1 MKILEA
7 LRQTSEAIS
16 EASDIKQAM
25 RVMNERLCADLEADA
40 SSTFILDEEHSDYV
54 LINTTRNQNILPGQW
69 RIQSDKGLVSKVAQ
83 RGELINLDDCSLD
96 ENNLELPIDPDK
108 TIQFHGFLA
117 TPIIHQSKVLGVLV
131 VQRKAKGKFSEEAV
145 SFLVTLSAQLAG
157 TLANTIGTGKIFSS
171 LQSYGKRKSFWLD
184 GMSAAAGVAIGTA
197 VVAYA
202 PADLTAIP
210 DKQSDNIDDDI
221 ETFNDALIAVGQQ
234 IEQMSLSLEGSIS
247 QEDQSLFSAYIK
259 ILDSNSFKGEVIKK
273 IRSGIWVQS
282 ALRDVVS
289 VNAKKFDAM
298 TDEYLRER
306 ASDIRDIGRRVLANL
321 QSKDQ
326 TKKTF
331 PQDTILVGNEITA
344 SQLAEIPQDRLKGVV
359 SMLGSPNSHVAILA
373 RALNIP
379 AAMGVKH
386 LPLSVINEKEL
397 IVDGYTGRVYVEPN
411 LALKKSYQRLADE
424 EREMQSSLLSLTD
437 LPATTTDDHTID
449 LRANVGLIADLD
461 PAITVGAQG
470 VGLYRTEVP
479 FMVLERFPSE
489 EEQRILYRQLLSAFA
504 DQPVIMRALD
514 AGGDKILP
522 YFHSEEANPY
532 LGWRGIRML
541 LDHPEIFLI
550 QLRAMMRASVGYN
563 NLNIMLP
570 MVSKLSEVKE
580 AKILIQRAYN
590 EVVEEGADIEMPQL
604 GVMIEVPS
612 AVFQLD
618 RILQYVDFVS
628 VGSNDLTQYI
638 LAVDRNNARVEGLY
652 NPFHPA
658 VINAIHHIATQTR
671 LAGKHLSLCG
681 EMAADPMATILLLGM
696 GFDSLSMN
704 ATALPRI
711 KWVIRGMALEECKSL
726 LQKVL
731 KMDRARS
738 IRKLLKEKLIDA
750 GFGGLIRAGK
760 H

>member
-1 MKILEA
+1 MNILEA

-16 EASDIKQAM
+16 EAGDIRDAM
-25 RVMNERLCADLEADA
+25 RIMNERVCQDLNADA
-40 SSTFILDEEHSDYV
+40 SSTFILDEEHNDYV

-69 RIQSDKGLVSKVAQ
+69 RIAHDKGLVAKVAQ
-83 RGELINLDDCSLD
+83 KGEVINLDDCTTD
-96 ENNLELPIDPDK
+96 EHNIELPIDPDAK
-108 TIQFHGFLA
+108 VQFHGYLG
-117 TPIIHQSKVLGVLV
+117 TPIIHQGKVLGVLV
-131 VQRKAKGKFSEEAV
+131 AQKKAKEKFSEEAV

-157 TLANTIGTGKIFSS
+157 TLANTIGTGKVFSS
-171 LQSYGKRKSFWLD
+171 IQSYGKRKSFWLG
-184 GMSAAAGVAIGTA
+184 GMGAASGVAIGSA
-197 VVAYA
+197 VVAYD
-202 PADLTAIP
+202 PADLSAIP
-210 DKQSDNIDDDI
+210 DKQSDDIEDDI
-221 ETFNDALIAVGQQ
+221 EAFLDALIAVGQQ
-234 IEQMSLSLEGSIS
+234 IEQMSSQLEGSIS
-247 QEDQSLFSAYIK
+247 HEDQALFNAYLK
-259 ILDSNSFKGEVIKK
+259 ILDSNSFKGEVIKRIK
-273 IRSGIWVQS
+273 TGQWVQS
-282 ALRDVVS
+282 ALKDVVNT
-289 VNAKKFDAM
+289 NAKTFEAM

-306 ASDIRDIGRRVLANL
+306 ASDIRDIGRRVLAHL
-321 QSKDQ
+321 QSKDE
-326 TKKTF
+326 TKKVY
-331 PQDTILVGNEITA
+331 PSDTILVGNDITA
-344 SQLAEIPQDRLKGVV
+344 SQLAEVPADRLKAVV
-359 SMLGSPNSHVAILA
+359 SMQGSPNSHVAILA

-386 LPLSVINEKEL
+386 LPLSIINNKEL

-411 LALKKSYQRLADE
+411 LALKKSYRRLADE
-424 EREMQSSLLSLTD
+424 EREMQSALMGLAD
-437 LPATTTDDHTID
+437 LPATTTDEHTVA
-449 LRANVGLIADLD
+449 LRANIGLIADLD
-461 PAITVGAQG
+461 PAMNVGSQG

-489 EEQRILYRQLLSAFA
+489 EEQRILYRQLLSAFSEH
-504 DQPVIMRALD
+504 PVIMRALD

-522 YFHSEEANPY
+522 YFNSVEANPY

-550 QLRAMMRASVGYN
+550 QLRAMLRASIGFN

-570 MVSKLSEVKE
+570 MISKLSEVKE
-580 AKILIQRAYN
+580 AKVLIQRAYS
-590 EVVEEGADIEMPQL
+590 EVVEEGMDIEMPKI

-618 RILQYVDFVS
+618 RILQFVDFVS

-658 VINAIHHIATQTR
+658 VINALNHIATQTKA
-671 LAGKHLSLCG
+671 AGKHLSLCG

-704 ATALPRI
+704 STALPRI
-711 KWVIRGMALEECKSL
+711 KWVIRGIALEECRAL
-726 LQKVL
+726 LQKAL